1 MAKLELGGQIINWQG
16 FRFTSLLS
24 HTYENLIRQAAA
36 LFLSAVRQAVRGDNG
51 SRNTVGCSRERCS
64 ETSFKGTLGSF
75 FFLLPYSDS
84 FKSIFTIHRRVRG
97 RMAVLPLIQRSQL
110 ASHSAT
116 TLVACPAPYLGNFL
130 LVLFHFC
137 TSSHIR
143 VFFLAIF
150 GALKKKNSKLASL
163 CKLDMSG

>member
-64 ETSFKGTLGSF
+64 EPSFKGTLGSF
-75 FFLLPYSDS
+75 FFYLKVIFSKTYSQ
-84 FKSIFTIHRRVRG
+84 FTDV
-97 RMAVLPLIQRSQL
+97 
-110 ASHSAT
+110 
-116 TLVACPAPYLGNFL
+116 
-130 LVLFHFC
+130 
-137 TSSHIR
+137 
-143 VFFLAIF
+143 
-150 GALKKKNSKLASL
+150 
-163 CKLDMSG
+163 